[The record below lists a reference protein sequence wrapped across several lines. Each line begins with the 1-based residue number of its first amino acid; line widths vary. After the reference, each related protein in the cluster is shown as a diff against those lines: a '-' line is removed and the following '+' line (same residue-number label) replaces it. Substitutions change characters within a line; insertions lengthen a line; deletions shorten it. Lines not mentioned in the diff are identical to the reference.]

1 MRTTLLASVLLLS
14 IAPTALRAQK
24 GYAIGIGG
32 GAAIPVGKLG
42 DVQKTGYSALI
53 ALAVGSPDLP
63 VGLRFDGIY
72 NNLTHATNIG
82 TPDVPSAAT
91 GDFRVAGALVNL
103 VYAFP
108 GTYAKPYLIAGGGW
122 YGSKADTTGA
132 KPQSNFGFNAG
143 VGTTFGFGPAA
154 AFIEARYHTI
164 SRSVAKGGVFQ
175 FVPIT
180 FGLLF

>member
-1 MRTTLLASVLLLS
+1 MRPILLTSVLLLS
-14 IAPTALRAQK
+14 ITPVALPAQK
-24 GYAIGIGG
+24 GYAIGVGG

-42 DVQKTGYSALI
+42 DTQKTGYSALV

-63 VGLRFDGIY
+63 IGLRFDGIY
-72 NNLTHATNIG
+72 NSLTRST
-82 TPDVPSAAT
+82 DVNPASSAQV

-108 GTYAKPYLIAGGGW
+108 GTYAKPYIITGGGW
-122 YGSKADTTGA
+122 YGSKADTSGA
-132 KPQSNFGFNAG
+132 KSQSNFGFNAG
-143 VGTTFGFGPAA
+143 LGTTFGFGPAA

-180 FGLLF
+180 VGLMF